1 MAASEEE
8 WIRHRAYQL
17 WEQEGYPSGKDQEH
31 WERAKLEYALL
42 KPAATEKGKS
52 GRKASGVSP
61 PEATAPATKTSSKT
75 KKPAAKT
82 AAPKAA
88 KPASSKSSAVKP
100 APADKAESKAK
111 PPLLPLPR
119 HLTRPKS
126 ARKRPCPR
134 RPPRNRLNAVPLLAL
149 SGLIANRGRHFF
161 AGHMSCLD

>member
-88 KPASSKSSAVKP
+88 KPASSKSSAVKA

-111 PPLLPLPR
+111 TPAAAASATPDQ
-119 HLTRPKS
+119 TKKRPK
-126 ARKRPCPR
+126 KT
-134 RPPRNRLNAVPLLAL
+134 VPKKA
-149 SGLIANRGRHFF
+149 A
-161 AGHMSCLD
+161 AE